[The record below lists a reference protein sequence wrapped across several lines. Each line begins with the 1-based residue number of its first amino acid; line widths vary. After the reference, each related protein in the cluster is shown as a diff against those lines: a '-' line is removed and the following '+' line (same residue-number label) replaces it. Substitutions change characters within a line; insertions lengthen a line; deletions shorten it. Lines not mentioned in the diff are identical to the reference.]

1 MKGQSAVKP
10 LMGNI
15 NLMISI
21 EEIEHIINNSEGVEE
36 RIGYLVKIDE
46 HSYRLPAPGETE
58 LDSKL
63 CLLKPEGLNTLLN
76 APSGL
81 YAAMKNT
88 GITKYTEFR
97 IELTKKDYWEIA

>member
-1 MKGQSAVKP
+1 MKGQSAVEP
-10 LMGNI
+10 LRGNI

-36 RIGYLVKIDE
+36 RIGYLVKLDE

-58 LDSKL
+58 LDRKL
-63 CLLKPEGLNTLLN
+63 CLLKPEGLKILLD
-76 APSGL
+76 APKGL
-81 YAAMKNT
+81 RQATKNSSLDS
-88 GITKYTEFR
+88 KSKFR

>member
-1 MKGQSAVKP
+1 MKELTVKP
-10 LMGNI
+10 SKGNI

-36 RIGYLVKIDE
+36 RIGYLVKLNK

-63 CLLKPEGLNTLLN
+63 CLLKPEELKTLLN
-76 APSGL
+76 APCGFRTALSISRF
-81 YAAMKNT
+81 
-88 GITKYTEFR
+88 ITTETKFR